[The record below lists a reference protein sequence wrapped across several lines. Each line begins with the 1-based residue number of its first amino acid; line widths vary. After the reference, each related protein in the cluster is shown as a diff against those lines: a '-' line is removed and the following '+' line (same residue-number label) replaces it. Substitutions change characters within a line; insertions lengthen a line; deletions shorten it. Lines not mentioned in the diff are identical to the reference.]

1 MPTGIVVSVL
11 PMHIWCDHSNQGFIQ
26 DFHQEGA
33 NVAIVKL
40 KGGGEDL
47 IVFLGFVGEGIMAYG
62 TTVTT
67 PIREVWWCSPRKAL
81 KFMISE
87 SVSGGF

>member
-1 MPTGIVVSVL
+1 MI
-11 PMHIWCDHSNQGFIQ
+11 QGFIQ

-40 KGGGEDL
+40 KGGGGEDL
-47 IVFLGFVGEGIMAYG
+47 IVFLGFVGVGILI
-62 TTVTT
+62 TT
-67 PIREVWWCSPRKAL
+67 PIRGVWGWSPRKIL

>member
-1 MPTGIVVSVL
+1 
-11 PMHIWCDHSNQGFIQ
+11 
-26 DFHQEGA
+26 
-33 NVAIVKL
+33 
-40 KGGGEDL
+40 
-47 IVFLGFVGEGIMAYG
+47 MAYG